1 MHFQGV
7 SLADIALDL
16 TATVAKRRRKQ
27 CSMAFVLMNNTWACD
42 ITGALTVPVL
52 MQYIDIWECLQ
63 HIQLTPGRSDTFSW
77 QWEASGLYSCRSS
90 CQGAVESARL
100 AQVHLL
106 PLAHHHRTLLDLRAL
121 PPTWFLRVSGL
132 RALRPSP
139 EDIDHLLAAC
149 PFAQEVWFLTLRRC
163 SWNELTLSP
172 VDALSTWWL

>member
-90 CQGAVESARL
+90 YKALCSGQTSILGANEPWKVRVLRKCIFFLWLTIIEHCWTSERC
-100 AQVHLL
+100 
-106 PLAHHHRTLLDLRAL
+106 HRHG
-121 PPTWFLRVSGL
+121 F
-132 RALRPSP
+132 
-139 EDIDHLLAAC
+139 
-149 PFAQEVWFLTLRRC
+149 
-163 SWNELTLSP
+163 
-172 VDALSTWWL
+172 